1 MSAQWKP
8 WISAAVLALL
18 LGGCAMQPRQDSAM
32 ADARDPAA
40 AAALATAL
48 VPLRAG
54 QYDKAVTALRPLTA
68 EYPRYSGPWANLGI
82 ALARLGRDAEAE
94 TALRQ
99 ALALKAAA
107 PEVHNELG
115 MLHRRAGRFAEA
127 RAAYATALAAAPDFP
142 LAHRNLG
149 VLCDLYLSDLDCAL
163 THYQAYAR
171 LAPPDDKEI
180 ELWIADLQQ
189 RLTAKQ

>member
-8 WISAAVLALL
+8 WINAAVLALL
-18 LGGCAMQPRQDSAM
+18 LGGCAMQPRQDSAS

-40 AAALATAL
+40 AAALAAAL

-54 QYDKAVTALRPLTA
+54 HYDKAVTALRPLTA

-94 TALRQ
+94 AALRQ

-115 MLHRRAGRFAEA
+115 MLHRRAGRFQEA
-127 RAAYATALAAAPDFP
+127 RAAYTAALAAAPDFP

-189 RLTAKQ
+189 RLAAKQ

>member
-1 MSAQWKP
+1 VSAQWKP
-8 WISAAVLALL
+8 WISAAILALL
-18 LGGCAMQPRQDSAM
+18 LGGCAMPPRQDGTA
-32 ADARDPAA
+32 AEARDPAA
-40 AAALATAL
+40 AAALAAAL

-54 QYDKAVTALRPLTA
+54 QYDKALAALRALTA

-94 TALRQ
+94 AALRQ

-115 MLHRRAGRFAEA
+115 MLHRRAGRFDEA
-127 RAAYATALAAAPDFP
+127 RAAYAAALAAAPDFP

-189 RLTAKQ
+189 RLAAKQ